1 MDRIKVYQTL
11 KEAGIEQPRYAI
23 KYEGDDNVIEQE
35 DQIEIN
41 GQVFNKP
48 FVEKPIN
55 AGMKFLSYIKFS
67 TLNFFK
73 ASFKK
78 R

>member
-23 KYEGDDNVIEQE
+23 KYEGDDSNVIEQE

-55 AGMKFLSYIKFS
+55 AGTY
-67 TLNFFK
+67 K
-73 ASFKK
+73 ALDASKSV
-78 R
+78 